1 MQKKGNNKSSTKTI
15 KNPIKPYNK
24 SKKSKKPK
32 KVLFTTDK
40 NIINEVDK
48 FDKDAFE
55 ISEEMSVDE
64 AEQEKLESC
73 VYDVMKFFNIWD
85 IEEFNNFIKDGID
98 EKNVKL
104 AMKYGTIYNTTS
116 TGKIKY
122 YSTLDIENMSQ
133 KKLDENRKKLEKL
146 IQSCE
151 KFVI

>member
-1 MQKKGNNKSSTKTI
+1 MDFYK
-15 KNPIKPYNK
+15 
-24 SKKSKKPK
+24 
-32 KVLFTTDK
+32 
-40 NIINEVDK
+40 IIHIVHYFLNVNY
-48 FDKDAFE
+48 
-55 ISEEMSVDE
+55 VDE
-64 AEQEKLESC
+64 DKLESC

-85 IEEFNNFIKDGID
+85 IEDFNNFTKDGID
-98 EKNVKL
+98 EKHVKL

-122 YSTLDIENMSQ
+122 YGEKDIENMSQ